1 MTEQILNMKMS
12 ENAKLNQRV
21 IDLNENTLRLKNE
34 LDSVSDDYN
43 RIKIELDSNL
53 KLNENS
59 RSIIA

>member
-1 MTEQILNMKMS
+1 MKMS

-34 LDSVSDDYN
+34 LDSVNDDYN